1 MRPSD
6 RTEPVPSAVDP
17 DRMDPAVWRTAFT
30 LIVGA
35 LAVVFDTTV
44 VSVALDDLAKNLD
57 APLSTIQWVSTG
69 YLLALFV
76 TIPIAGWAQSRF
88 GGRRLWI
95 ASLGVFLLGSVL
107 SALAWN
113 AAGLIAFR
121 VVQGIAGGIMMPLT
135 TTLVMQAAKG
145 RNIGKVMAVIT
156 VPTALGPILGPV
168 LGGLILHLADWRW
181 LFLVNIPFCVVG
193 GRLAWRNL
201 PHDRPAPD
209 RPRARLDVVGLLLL
223 SPGVAATLYGLSRA
237 EGSAGFTSAA
247 FLVPFV
253 GGLAL
258 IGGFVAW
265 ALTRAGALVDL
276 RLFRHRAVAS
286 SSALVFLAGVSLYG
300 TMMLLPLYFQQVR
313 GEDALGAGL
322 LLIPQ
327 GVGALVARGLAG
339 RYLDRVDP
347 RWVAFAAFAFL
358 TAATVPFA
366 FVTAET
372 GEVPL
377 MAALFVRGIGL
388 GAAMIAPTAAAFV
401 GLRHEE
407 IPDAGIITRVAQ
419 QIGGSVGIAVLAAIL
434 QHTAGDART
443 PGAQADGFDAAFWWS
458 VALTAVAVPLCLLLP
473 GRPEP
478 SAPADEARTDAAPGE
493 VTEVQEPSGRTPF
506 GTRPSAPSPASRS
519 AAVSPA
525 RHMPKGPGD
534 AGPLRSRSGD
544 RI

>member
-1 MRPSD
+1 MSTAD
-6 RTEPVPSAVDP
+6 RTGPTSAAVRP
-17 DRMDPAVWRTAFT
+17 DRVDPAVRRTAFT
-30 LIVGA
+30 VIVGA
-35 LAVVFDTTV
+35 LAVVFDTTI
-44 VSVALDDLAKNLD
+44 VSVALDSLARELD

-76 TIPIAGWAQSRF
+76 TIPLAGWAQSRL

-95 ASLGVFLLGSVL
+95 ASLAVFLLGSFL

-113 AAGLIAFR
+113 APSLIAFR

-135 TTLVMQAAKG
+135 VTLIMQAAQG

-193 GRLAWRNL
+193 GGLAWRNL
-201 PHDRPAPD
+201 PHDRPAPG

-223 SPGVAATLYGLSRA
+223 SPGVAATLYGLSQVA
-237 EGSAGFTSAA
+237 GSAGFTGADA
-247 FLVPFV
+247 LIPVI

-258 IGGFVAW
+258 VGGFVAW
-265 ALTRAGALVDL
+265 ALPRAGALVDL

-286 SSALVFLAGVSLYG
+286 SSALLFLGGTSLYG
-300 TMMLLPLYFQQVR
+300 AMMLLPLYFQQVR

-322 LLIPQ
+322 TLVPQ

-339 RYLDRVDP
+339 RYSDRLGP
-347 RWVAFAAFAFL
+347 RRVAVTAFAFV

-366 FVTAET
+366 FVTAGT
-372 GEVPL
+372 DEVLL
-377 MAALFVRGIGL
+377 MGALFVRGIGL
-388 GAAMIAPTAAAFV
+388 GAAMIAPFGAAYV

-407 IPDAGIITRVAQ
+407 IPDVGIITRVAQ
-419 QIGGSVGIAVLAAIL
+419 QIGGSVGIAVLAVVL
-434 QHTAGDART
+434 QHSAGDART
-443 PGAQADGFDAAFWWS
+443 PAGLADGFDVAFWWS

-473 GRPEP
+473 GRTEP
-478 SAPADEARTDAAPGE
+478 PVAAGRAE
-493 VTEVQEPSGRTPF
+493 TGAAAEVQGPSGR
-506 GTRPSAPSPASRS
+506 SSPGA
-519 AAVSPA
+519 
-525 RHMPKGPGD
+525 
-534 AGPLRSRSGD
+534 
-544 RI
+544 